1 MAKTAGAEN
10 QVKALEMLKNSKS
23 IGERA
28 ENYIVSAKRN
38 IQRDVIDAII
48 SRKEAMEDKL
58 FDLSD
63 FTLETNGL
71 INAGVE
77 RMNKDAVE
85 NRFKQIIDLEYQL
98 KLLKLE
104 LETKQASF
112 SKYFG
117 TNE

>member
-1 MAKTAGAEN
+1 MAKTANAEN

-38 IQRDVIDAII
+38 IQRDIIDAII
-48 SRKEAMEDKL
+48 SKKEAMEDKL

-63 FTLETNGL
+63 FTLETNL
-71 INAGVE
+71 NAGVE
-77 RMNKDAVE
+77 RMDKDAVE
-85 NRFKQIIDLEYQL
+85 KRFTHIIDLEYQL

-104 LETKQASF
+104 LETKQESF
-112 SKYFG
+112 NKYFG
-117 TNE
+117 VND

>member
-48 SRKEAMEDKL
+48 SKKEAMEDKL

-63 FTLETNGL
+63 FTLETNL
-71 INAGVE
+71 NAGVE
-77 RMNKDAVE
+77 RMDKDAVE
-85 NRFKQIIDLEYQL
+85 KRFKQIIDLEYQL